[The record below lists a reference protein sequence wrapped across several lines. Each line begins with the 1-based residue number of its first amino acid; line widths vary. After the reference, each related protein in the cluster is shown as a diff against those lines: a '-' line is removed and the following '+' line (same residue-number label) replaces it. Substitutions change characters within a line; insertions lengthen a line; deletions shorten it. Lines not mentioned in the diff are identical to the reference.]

1 MNSWCARGQATCEQ
15 VAAALHRSDRRRCS
29 FVGRW
34 VRAQGMAVD
43 DIRSVGVEAR
53 IEGIEGFP
61 RSCARVCAR
70 PCARAIG
77 SVDKRCGEIPR
88 VPTGEGGGAG
98 DPSSGLNDNPRYS
111 IPLKRS
117 FALVCMY
124 YDHLQLSLPPPS
136 PPRYVVRSD
145 RIDTSSSRSWS
156 WNETFVYGI
165 RKS

>member
-1 MNSWCARGQATCEQ
+1 MVCTGASYLRTGCSSITQIGSAQMLFCRQMSESPGDGGGWYQICRGRGKNRGNRRFS
-15 VAAALHRSDRRRCS
+15 AL
-29 FVGRW
+29 
-34 VRAQGMAVD
+34 
-43 DIRSVGVEAR
+43 
-53 IEGIEGFP
+53 
-61 RSCARVCAR
+61 VCAR
-70 PCARAIG
+70 LCASVCARDWIG
-77 SVDKRCGEIPR
+77 GQAMWRD
-88 VPTGEGGGAG
+88 PTGPNGGGRGGAG

>member
-1 MNSWCARGQATCEQ
+1 
-15 VAAALHRSDRRRCS
+15 
-29 FVGRW
+29 
-34 VRAQGMAVD
+34 MAVD

-61 RSCARVCAR
+61 RSCVCMCARARV
-70 PCARAIG
+70 RAIG
-77 SVDKRCGEIPR
+77 SVDSDVWTRAGD
-88 VPTGEGGGAG
+88 PTGPNGERGGG

-124 YDHLQLSLPPPS
+124 YDHLQLSPPS
-136 PPRYVVRSD
+136 VRGSIRSRESTPRD
-145 RIDTSSSRSWS
+145 RDHRRNVI
-156 WNETFVYGI
+156 YGI